1 MICSRV
7 QWLHLG
13 EKPSQFFCGIE
24 KKNFLDKTI
33 RKITLENGVIVTDQN
48 QILDKV
54 KEFYAKLFKNKD
66 SVLSD
71 TPLSEIVKDHQIKRL
86 TKIQAQ
92 KLEGEITLSELAQ
105 ALKTMKN
112 NKTPGIDGFPSEFF
126 KVFWCKLKFIIFRA
140 FNLYYQKSILSV
152 TLRQSII
159 NCIPKGDKPRQF
171 LKNWRPI
178 SLCAFY
184 TSYYLLY
191 LQIDLKA
198 F

>member
-1 MICSRV
+1 M
-7 QWLHLG
+7 
-13 EKPSQFFCGIE
+13 
-24 KKNFLDKTI
+24 DKTI

-54 KEFYAKLFKNKD
+54 KEFYAKLFKNND

-71 TPLSEIVKDHQIKRL
+71 TPLSEIVKDHQINRL

-126 KVFWCKLKFIIFRA
+126 KVFWCKLKIIIFRA
-140 FNLYYQKSILSV
+140 FNLCYQKGILSV

-171 LKNWRPI
+171 LKKLETHFSFVRFI
-178 SLCAFY
+178 QVIIYCTCKL
-184 TSYYLLY
+184 T
-191 LQIDLKA
+191 
-198 F
+198 